1 MKRDNDKGRKGREEG
16 TVNFEWR
23 RVRVK
28 ERTQRREEREVIRS
42 GCVFLVGV
50 LRCHFLLDMNLDSE
64 SSKG

>member
-28 ERTQRREEREVIRS
+28 ERREEREVIRS

-50 LRCHFLLDMNLDSE
+50 LRYHFLLDMNLDLE
-64 SSKG
+64 SPKG

>member
-28 ERTQRREEREVIRS
+28 ERKEGEREVIRS

-50 LRCHFLLDMNLDSE
+50 LRYHFLLDMNLDSE
-64 SSKG
+64 SPKG

>member
-28 ERTQRREEREVIRS
+28 ERKEGEREVIRS
-42 GCVFLVGV
+42 GCVLLVGV
-50 LRCHFLLDMNLDSE
+50 LRYHFLLDMNLDSE